1 MKHIEQFRKLATA
14 LHQAQRERGVKVVMV
29 ASAAPGEGKSL
40 TAANLARILS
50 GSYRRR
56 VLLVDADLRRPVLH
70 LVHYVENQCGLDEML
85 DNDGPIVELQ
95 TVRLASNL
103 DLLTAG
109 RPNPDPI
116 AALTSPRMRELLA
129 FAASMYDWVLVDT
142 PPVVLM
148 PDSELL
154 GCMVDATLL
163 VVAAGETDYRLVTKA
178 VAALGRERI
187 LGVVL
192 NKVDESE
199 VASPYEAYEY
209 TSAESSATR

>member
-1 MKHIEQFRKLATA
+1 MKHIEHYRKLATA
-14 LHQAQRERGVKVVMV
+14 LHQAQRQRGVKIVMV

-40 TAANLARILS
+40 TAANLARMLS

-70 LVHYVENQCGLDEML
+70 LVNNVENECGLDDML
-85 DNDGPIVELQ
+85 ESGAPLVELQ
-95 TVRLASNL
+95 TISLSDTL

-116 AALTSPRMRELLA
+116 AALTSPRMRELLT
-129 FAASMYDWVLVDT
+129 FAASIYDWVLVDT
-142 PPVVLM
+142 PPVALL

-154 GCMVDATLL
+154 GCMVDAALL
-163 VVAAGETDYRLVTKA
+163 VVASGETDYRLVTKA

-199 VASPYEAYEY
+199 LPSKYDTYEY
-209 TSAESSATR
+209 SDSSRQATR

>member
-14 LHQAQRERGVKVVMV
+14 LHQAQRERGVTVVMV

-70 LVHYVENQCGLDEML
+70 LVNSVENECGLDDML
-85 DNDGPIVELQ
+85 GSDGPIVELQ

-142 PPVVLM
+142 PPVLLM

-199 VASPYEAYEY
+199 VASPYDTYEY
-209 TSAESSATR
+209 AYDSRGTR

>member
-1 MKHIEQFRKLATA
+1 VI
-14 LHQAQRERGVKVVMV
+14 MV

-70 LVHYVENQCGLDEML
+70 LVNDVENGCGLDEML
-85 DNDGPIVELQ
+85 GSEGPIVELQ

-116 AALTSPRMRELLA
+116 AALTSPRMRDLLA
-129 FAASMYDWVLVDT
+129 FAASVYDWVLVDT
-142 PPVVLM
+142 PPVMLM

-154 GCMVDATLL
+154 GCMVDAALL

-199 VASPYEAYEY
+199 VASPYDTYEY
-209 TSAESSATR
+209 SYGDSRATQ